1 MTQSPE
7 SDIGTGLDLK
17 YFIILEQPKLNR
29 KFALSQDL
37 ENLYIM
43 NPEETHFRVYVDLH
57 YRREIKPYCEQSGRY
72 SNGARD
78 FLTSI
83 DNSEN
88 PKYCQVKI
96 FNKIKTYKSENR
108 VIRTEV

>member
-17 YFIILEQPKLNR
+17 YFVILEQPNH

-96 FNKIKTYKSENR
+96 FNKIKTYRFDKR
-108 VIRTEV
+108 IRIEV